1 MSVAVI
7 AVRKIWMRLALFNIS
22 SMDRGNVVYEDLN
35 QLRNDSTKRSRLM
48 T

>member
-7 AVRKIWMRLALFNIS
+7 AVRKIWTRLALFNIS
-22 SMDRGNVVYEDLN
+22 RMDRDNVVYEDLN